1 MNWTL
6 LTLFPLLMVCHL
18 APADDHRLP
27 ERFSADFELY
37 THGMTVARTHWSV
50 EPAGDDSFVYESRTE
65 PAGFYAMISNDRV
78 LARSVWRYV
87 GDRLRSLGY
96 RYVRT
101 GGKKERD
108 IAIEFDWERNLA
120 HNTANGDTWN
130 MPIPAE
136 TLDKLNYVLAMMGDL
151 AAGKQEIDYLVA
163 DGGKLKAYR
172 LEQLGFETIET
183 SIGVME
189 TVKVQRIRK
198 GKKRETYMWCAPSLA
213 FLPVKIEHREKD
225 GTVVVMSI
233 RSVQGLGS

>member
-78 LARSVWRYV
+78 LERSVWRYV
-87 GDRLRSLGY
+87 GDRLRSLCY

-136 TLDKLNYVLAMMGDL
+136 ALDKLNYVLAMMGDL

-172 LEQLGFETIET
+172 LEQLGFETHRDIDWGHGDSQGSADPAKAKKGKPT
-183 SIGVME
+183 CGALPRSPSCRSRSN
-189 TVKVQRIRK
+189 TVKK
-198 GKKRETYMWCAPSLA
+198 
-213 FLPVKIEHREKD
+213 
-225 GTVVVMSI
+225 TV
-233 RSVQGLGS
+233 RSWS